1 MEEKNLSPKNYI
13 PDLEIKSQ
21 IIYESL
27 CENYG
32 IRVVDGIITFL
43 GLEKIDLADDKV
55 TKKILSALNG
65 EDS

>member
-1 MEEKNLSPKNYI
+1 MEENNLSPTKYT
-13 PDLEIKSQ
+13 PDLEIKSS

-32 IRVVDGIITFL
+32 IRVVDGVLEFL
-43 GLEKIDLADDKV
+43 GLQKIDLAEDKI

-65 EDS
+65 EQV